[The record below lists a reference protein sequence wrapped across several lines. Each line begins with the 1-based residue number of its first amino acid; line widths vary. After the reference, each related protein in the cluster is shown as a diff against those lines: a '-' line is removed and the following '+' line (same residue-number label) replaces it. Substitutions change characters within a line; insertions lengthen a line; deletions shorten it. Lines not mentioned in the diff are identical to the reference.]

1 MDLPS
6 PRTAYGVPCCF
17 ALPGVQKGAASSRLA
32 WHADRGI
39 LRRICLKRFL
49 AFNKHHP
56 KTGDSHGNCKF

>member
-39 LRRICLKRFL
+39 LRRICLKRF
-49 AFNKHHP
+49 
-56 KTGDSHGNCKF
+56 